1 MSDAPILATHDLT
14 IGYGQPR
21 GPDAVIASGL
31 DLSLHGGEL
40 VCLLGPNGAGK
51 STLLHTL
58 SGMLAPLNGCVE
70 LAGHDVRT
78 LPSQQLARLLSVVL
92 TDRVSVGT
100 LSVYALV
107 ALGRYP
113 YTDWMGRLSTHDDA
127 VIRWAIRAVGATA
140 LTERNVAELSDGER
154 QKVLIARA
162 LAQEPHAMLLD
173 EPTAFLDLPHRVE
186 VMRTLRELARSTG
199 QAIMLSTHDLDLALR
214 GADRIWLMAQG
225 GGVITG
231 APEDLVLSGAFQAT
245 FQREG
250 VEFDAYTGSFTI
262 EQRQSGVVHLSGDG
276 IPALWTVRA
285 LEREGYCVDRNG
297 NHCALNVEIVGS
309 DADSLRWR
317 AETPGR
323 RQEHD
328 SIHSLLAH
336 LRQADP
342 APPA

>member
-1 MSDAPILATHDLT
+1 MSDAPILATHNLT
-14 IGYGQPR
+14 IGYSQGR
-21 GPDAVIASGL
+21 GRDAVIASDL
-31 DLSLHGGEL
+31 NLSLHGGEL

-58 SGMLAPLNGCVE
+58 SGMLPPLAGTVE
-70 LAGHDVRT
+70 LGGGDVRA
-78 LPSQQLARLLSVVL
+78 LPSRDLAQLLSVVL

-113 YTDWMGRLSTHDDA
+113 YTDWMGRLSAHDDE
-127 VIRWAIRAVGATA
+127 VIRWAIQAVGATA
-140 LTERNVAELSDGER
+140 LAERNVAELSDGER
-154 QKVLIARA
+154 QKALIARA
-162 LAQEPHAMLLD
+162 LAQEPQAMLLD
-173 EPTAFLDLPHRVE
+173 EPTAFLDLPHRVD
-186 VMRTLRELARSTG
+186 VMRTLRSLARSTG

-214 GADRIWLMAQG
+214 GADHIWLMADDG
-225 GGVITG
+225 TVVTG

-262 EQRQSGVVHLSGDG
+262 EQRQSGVVHLSGEG

-297 NHCALNVEIVGS
+297 NHCEFNIVIEGVNGG
-309 DADSLRWR
+309 LRWH
-317 AETPGR
+317 AETPDHQ
-323 RQEHD
+323 QEHD
-328 SIHSLLAH
+328 SIQSLLTH
-336 LRQADP
+336 LRQAGEVQRR
-342 APPA
+342 